1 MPGAAGSADGSS
13 SPTIPASKR
22 NEQAH
27 YPHGKFD
34 SQHGPGS
41 LVYEVSMPLWYIG
54 RGKARSISVAEA
66 EEMRTSRLAEAR
78 KKAAETRQKKK

>member
-1 MPGAAGSADGSS
+1 
-13 SPTIPASKR
+13 
-22 NEQAH
+22 
-27 YPHGKFD
+27 
-34 SQHGPGS
+34 
-41 LVYEVSMPLWYIG
+41 MPLWYIG